1 MKIDSIN
8 YFRKDVERIK
18 SGESINTIILERENK
33 ISQLTDP
40 KEIEIEELIIKCIIW
55 VFQE

>member
-1 MKIDSIN
+1 MKIDAIN